1 MTCIIIDDEPNSID
15 VIQRYVEK
23 IGYLELKKTFRNPL
37 KALEW
42 LQTED
47 VNLIFLDMNM
57 PNLKG
62 IEFSRS
68 LLKKPMLIFT
78 TAYSEFAAE
87 SYELEAVDYLVKP
100 VLFER
105 FIKAVNKANELFQRR
120 LAKISEKASTISNA
134 DGFVLFKSGSQTHRL
149 KIEDILFI
157 EKDGNY
163 LKICTAFKTVLYRAN
178 MSDVFDFLPIKKFI
192 QVHKSFVVALQHISL
207 IEVHQVTVNN
217 NRIPLGESF
226 REEFMKRIGSQ

>member
-1 MTCIIIDDEPNSID
+1 MTCIIIDDEPNAID

-42 LQTED
+42 LQTEEVD
-47 VNLIFLDMNM
+47 LIFLDMNM

-62 IEFSRS
+62 IEFIKS
-68 LLKKPMLIFT
+68 LLKKPMIIFT

-87 SYELEAVDYLVKP
+87 SYELEAVDYLIKP

-105 FIKAVNKANELFQRR
+105 FIKAVNKANELFQR
-120 LAKISEKASTISNA
+120 KSFKNSEQISSVPKT
-134 DGFVLFKSGSQTHRL
+134 DDFVLLKSGSQTHRL
-149 KIEDILFI
+149 KIDDILFI

-163 LKICTAFKTVLYRAN
+163 LK
-178 MSDVFDFLPIKKFI
+178 
-192 QVHKSFVVALQHISL
+192 
-207 IEVHQVTVNN
+207 
-217 NRIPLGESF
+217 
-226 REEFMKRIGSQ
+226 SQQ

>member
-1 MTCIIIDDEPNSID
+1 MTCIIIDDEPNAID

-47 VNLIFLDMNM
+47 VDLIFLDMNM

-68 LLKKPMLIFT
+68 LLKKPMIIFT

-120 LAKISEKASTISNA
+120 SVKTSENASNA
-134 DGFVLFKSGSQTHRL
+134 DEFVLFKSGSQTHRL
-149 KIEDILFI
+149 KIDDILFI

-163 LKICTAFKTVLYRAN
+163 LKINTALKTVLYRAN
-178 MSDVFDFLPIKKFI
+178 MNDVFDFLPIEKFI
-192 QVHKSFVVALQHISL
+192 QVHKSFIVRLQHISL

-217 NRIPLGESF
+217 NKVPLGESF
-226 REEFMKRIGSQ
+226 REEFMKRIGRQ